1 MKTLQCNEI
10 QGIDPQESPEPLQI
24 AGYAEKNN
32 YSINEY
38 ENYTDL
44 GVLTNIKGC
53 FKKAL

>member
-1 MKTLQCNEI
+1 MEKK
-10 QGIDPQESPEPLQI
+10 GIDPQESPGPLQI